1 MSVAARI
8 LWIAVLLCLLSP
20 AASANTVESP
30 AGLAGK
36 SASLFSTTDL
46 AGATI
51 VMKNLLKSN
60 SLVVMNFWG
69 VRCGSCLE
77 EMPFLFELH
86 KKYSSRKVFFLGMN
100 VDGLA
105 GQKIQQQLAKT
116 GMNVPYTLAVD
127 PEFKVM
133 DLYGV
138 TVAPLTLLILPSG
151 SVIYRH
157 EGFSPGDEK
166 ELEAKILEVL
176 TKPPEVK

>member
-1 MSVAARI
+1 MPVAARI
-8 LWIAVLLCLLSP
+8 LAIAVLLCLLPP
-20 AASANTVESP
+20 ATSANTVESP
-30 AGLAGK
+30 AGLVGK

-46 AGATI
+46 AGAPV
-51 VMKNLLKSN
+51 VMENLLKSS

-86 KKYSSRKVFFLGMN
+86 RKYSSRKVFFLGMN
-100 VDGLA
+100 VDGLE

-127 PEFKVM
+127 TEFKVM

-151 SVIYRH
+151 SVVYQH

-166 ELEAKILEVL
+166 ELEEKILKALATTEG
-176 TKPPEVK
+176 VK